1 MPRLQKIIGTN
12 SKFQFFIR
20 YAGDMALD

>member
-12 SKFQFFIR
+12 SNLQFFIR